1 MKINVKRIKMTE
13 GTLGTIGTAISITTT
28 VLGLVGSMVDKKQQ
42 NELIKEEVS
51 RQVARRI
58 NKNR

>member
-1 MKINVKRIKMTE
+1 MKINVKSITMKE

-28 VLGLVGSMVDKKQQ
+28 VLGLIGSMVDKKQQ

-58 NKNR
+58 YKNR

>member
-1 MKINVKRIKMTE
+1 MKINVKSITMKE

-28 VLGLVGSMVDKKQQ
+28 VLGLIGSMVDKKQQ
-42 NELIKEEVS
+42 NELIKEEVTK
-51 RQVARRI
+51 QVARRI

>member
-1 MKINVKRIKMTE
+1 MKINVKRVKMTE

-28 VLGLVGSMVDKKQQ
+28 VLGLIGSMVDKKQQ
-42 NELIKEEVS
+42 NELIKEEVTK
-51 RQVARRI
+51 QVARRI

>member
-1 MKINVKRIKMTE
+1 MKINVKSITMKE
-13 GTLGTIGTAISITTT
+13 GTLGTIGTVISITTT

-51 RQVARRI
+51 RQVVRRI

>member
-1 MKINVKRIKMTE
+1 MKINVKSITMKE
-13 GTLGTIGTAISITTT
+13 GTLGTIGTVISITTT

-51 RQVARRI
+51 REVARSI
-58 NKNR
+58 NRNR

>member
-28 VLGLVGSMVDKKQQ
+28 VLGLIGSMVDKKQQ
-42 NELIKEEVS
+42 NELIKEEV
-51 RQVARRI
+51 RKAVYKKR
-58 NKNR
+58 